1 MTRTDHKF
9 RAPDH
14 SPNVSER
21 THNLSLSAVSKGLF
35 VKKLLLAPAVAVAI
49 TGFGVAPAI
58 AANAPAQFTA
68 AVEEG
73 TPSASQPAPV
83 PTSDPNVLV
92 SPEVTVEDLKNPEV
106 GVQVSVSGA
115 AADSTATD
123 SLVGEENPVENGQAA
138 WSIYLQ
144 TGEPQLGVTEFEIT
158 YTPEGGEETTVSA
171 SFEVV
176 ESYSDDETEEPTED
190 PTTTAEPTDTAEP
203 TPTETA
209 TSEPTDTAEPTS
221 TPTDDDDDD
230 ADVEYALDV
239 DPQEI
244 SPADFVNQDK
254 GVTLTATGLAAGE
267 EVEFAVSAAGSN
279 VESLTETATADENGV
294 AVWSVYGIDDSNP
307 SAYLGDYSVTVTN
320 EADETIDGSFTVTDS
335 ADNGE
340 GGEDDSDDNGDD
352 RDDEGGSDLPRTGM
366 ELGGLAAGAALL
378 TVGAATVVLSRRR
391 STKA

>member
-1 MTRTDHKF
+1 M
-9 RAPDH
+9 
-14 SPNVSER
+14 SER
-21 THNLSLSAVSKGLF
+21 THTLSLSAVSKGLF

-49 TGFGVAPAI
+49 TGFGVAPAL
-58 AANAPAQFTA
+58 AAPAGNFAATATAEATA
-68 AVEEG
+68 A
-73 TPSASQPAPV
+73 QPDPA

-92 SPEVTVEDLKNPEV
+92 QPEVTSADLQSP
-106 GVQVSVSGA
+106 GVAVIVQNAKPGSF
-115 AADSTATD
+115 ATD
-123 SLVGEENPVENGQAA
+123 SL
-138 WSIYLQ
+138 
-144 TGEPQLGVTEFEIT
+144 TGDNTEFGKVDEDGIASWVITSTSAVEQGPVDFTVT
-158 YTPEGGEETTVSA
+158 YTNADGEETTVSA

-176 ESYSDDETEEPTED
+176 ESYSGETEEPTEEPTETAD
-190 PTTTAEPTDTAEP
+190 PTEEPTETAEPTATAEP
-203 TPTETA
+203 TE
-209 TSEPTDTAEPTS
+209 TAEPTA
-221 TPTDDDDDD
+221 TPTDDDD

-244 SPADFVNQDK
+244 SPADFVQQDK
-254 GVTLTATGLAAGE
+254 GVTLTATGLEAGE

-320 EADETIDGSFTVTDS
+320 EAGETIDGSFTVTDS

>member
-1 MTRTDHKF
+1 M
-9 RAPDH
+9 
-14 SPNVSER
+14 
-21 THNLSLSAVSKGLF
+21 HNLSLSAVSKGLF

-58 AANAPAQFTA
+58 ADGGYTVSSAVA
-68 AVEEG
+68 AVDPE
-73 TPSASQPAPV
+73 
-83 PTSDPNVLV
+83 PT
-92 SPEVTVEDLKNPEV
+92 EDSN
-106 GVQVSVSGA
+106 VSVSREITPEDFKTSGVGVEITNA
-115 AADSTATD
+115 EPGTDAFD
-123 SLVGEENPVENGQAA
+123 SLVADEDPWEVDENGTIA
-138 WSIYLQ
+138 WSIIAEIDA
-144 TGEPQLGVTEFEIT
+144 EPGTVYDVDIT
-158 YTPEGGEETTVSA
+158 YTPAGGEEKTVST

-203 TPTETA
+203 TPTET
-209 TSEPTDTAEPTS
+209 DTAEPTS

-244 SPADFVNQDK
+244 SPADFVQQDK
-254 GVTLTATGLAAGE
+254 GVTLTATGLEAGE

>member
-1 MTRTDHKF
+1 M
-9 RAPDH
+9 
-14 SPNVSER
+14 
-21 THNLSLSAVSKGLF
+21 
-35 VKKLLLAPAVAVAI
+35 KKLLLAPAVAVAI
-49 TGFGVAPAI
+49 AGFGVAPAI
-58 AANAPAQFTA
+58 AAGSFDSASAALADQAPA
-68 AVEEG
+68 
-73 TPSASQPAPV
+73 PQPEPA
-83 PTSDPNVLV
+83 PTSDPNVFL
-92 SPEVTVEDLKNPEV
+92 SPEVTPADLQTT
-106 GVQVSVSGA
+106 GVILIVANAEPGTPV
-115 AADSTATD
+115 TD
-123 SLVGEENPVENGQAA
+123 SLTEEPTEVDESGTVS
-138 WSIYLQ
+138 WSI
-144 TGEPQLGVTEFEIT
+144 TADFEVDLGTTPVTIT
-158 YTPEGGEETTVSA
+158 YTPAGGDETTVNA

-176 ESYSDDETEEPTED
+176 ESYSCETEEPTEEPTETAD
-190 PTTTAEPTDTAEP
+190 PTEDPTADPTETAEPTATAEP
-203 TPTETA
+203 TE
-209 TSEPTDTAEPTS
+209 TAEPTA
-221 TPTDDDDDD
+221 TPTDDDD

-244 SPADFVNQDK
+244 SPADFVQQDK
-254 GVTLTATGLAAGE
+254 GVTLTATGLEAGE

-320 EADETIDGSFTVTDS
+320 EAGETIDGSFTVTDS

>member
-1 MTRTDHKF
+1 M
-9 RAPDH
+9 
-14 SPNVSER
+14 
-21 THNLSLSAVSKGLF
+21 
-35 VKKLLLAPAVAVAI
+35 KKLLLAPAVAVAI

-58 AANAPAQFTA
+58 AASSGSFESVPAASAGTA
-68 AVEEG
+68 AAE
-73 TPSASQPAPV
+73 QPAPV
-83 PTSDPNVLV
+83 PTSDPNVRV
-92 SPEVTVEDLKNPEV
+92 SPEVTAEDMTDPQV
-106 GVQVSVSGA
+106 GVQINVIGA
-115 AADSTATD
+115 AAGSTASD
-123 SLVGEENPVENGQAA
+123 SLVGDEYDVEENGQVA
-138 WSIYLQ
+138 WNIYVVG
-144 TGEPQLGVTEFEIT
+144 GEPELGVTNFEIT
-158 YTPEGGEETTVSA
+158 YTNAAGEETTVSA

-176 ESYSDDETEEPTED
+176 ESYSGETEEPTEEPTETAD
-190 PTTTAEPTDTAEP
+190 PTEEPTETAEPTPTDTAEP
-203 TPTETA
+203 TE
-209 TSEPTDTAEPTS
+209 TAEPTA
-221 TPTDDDDDD
+221 TPTDDDD
-230 ADVEYALDV
+230 ADVEYALEV

-244 SPADFVNQDK
+244 SPADFVKQDK
-254 GVTLTATGLAAGE
+254 GVTLTATGLEAGE

-320 EADETIDGSFTVTDS
+320 EAGETIDGSFTVTDS

-340 GGEDDSDDNGDD
+340 GGEDDNGDD

>member
-58 AANAPAQFTA
+58 ADGGYTVSSAVA
-68 AVEEG
+68 AV
-73 TPSASQPAPV
+73 APE
-83 PTSDPNVLV
+83 PTEDSNILI
-92 SPEVTVEDLKNPEV
+92 SPEVTPEDLKTEGISV
-106 GVQVSVSGA
+106 FVQNAEPGTPV
-115 AADSTATD
+115 TD
-123 SLVGEENPVENGQAA
+123 SLTEDEGQVADDGTLSWTITATGDVALGTVPVD
-138 WSIYLQ
+138 
-144 TGEPQLGVTEFEIT
+144 IT
-158 YTPEGGEETTVSA
+158 YTPAGGEEKTVST

-209 TSEPTDTAEPTS
+209 TSEPTETAEPTA
-221 TPTDDDDDD
+221 TPTDDDD

-244 SPADFVNQDK
+244 SPADFVQQDK
-254 GVTLTATGLAAGE
+254 GVTLTATGLEAGE
-267 EVEFAVSAAGSN
+267 EVEFAVSPAGS
-279 VESLTETATADENGV
+279 VEPLTEIVTANENGV
-294 AVWSVYGIDDSNP
+294 AQWNVYGLDDSSP
-307 SAYLGDYSVTVTN
+307 SAYLGEYDVTATN
-320 EADETIDGSFTVTDS
+320 ESDETVSGSFTVTD
-335 ADNGE
+335 AAGDDGE
-340 GGEDDSDDNGDD
+340 AGEDDSDNGDD